1 MSQTA
6 NVSLL
11 PEGKNNLLSKSFISL
26 CLTQFLTGINDNTFR
41 WLVIGIGKQYVDFR
55 QDQIWGLS
63 QSWVLGLGLIC
74 FVTPYIILAT
84 HAGYVSDRFSK
95 RRVIVAC
102 KIAEIAIMLMGSLA
116 IFLESPLFIFISLT
130 LMGARAC
137 HVLPS
142 QDGGNS
148 RDRKIIQAVASQWLL
163 QHDDR
168 GRYVGWN
175 VLGWISGRFL

>member
-26 CLTQFLTGINDNTFR
+26 CLTQLLTGINDNTFR

-95 RRVIVAC
+95 RRVIVA
-102 KIAEIAIMLMGSLA
+102 
-116 IFLESPLFIFISLT
+116 
-130 LMGARAC
+130 
-137 HVLPS
+137 
-142 QDGGNS
+142 
-148 RDRKIIQAVASQWLL
+148 
-163 QHDDR
+163 
-168 GRYVGWN
+168 
-175 VLGWISGRFL
+175 